1 MRFKEWKRLSDWKK
15 LVGTVTG
22 ILLAASVGVNVW
34 QWRENRELAK
44 DIGTRV
50 VTEVLDGDTFVVEDN
65 VIVRLV
71 SVEAPE
77 VEVCGG
83 ERAKRVLAEMIL
95 GKRVRLEVQ
104 VRDSYGRLVA
114 LAYDGD
120 KLINE
125 EMLSGGWAFYS
136 GANSPAKERLM
147 VAGEEAKSAKRGIFG
162 PECTQTVNPD
172 KPECVIKGN
181 YDASE
186 TKRSKKIYH
195 FPGCGRYDDVGVEL
209 YRGDRWFCSEK
220 EAEAAGFVK
229 SGNCFWRRFGEK

>member
-1 MRFKEWKRLSDWKK
+1 MNIGEKRKTKFWWKRGVG
-15 LVGTVTG
+15 LVLL
-22 ILLAASVGVNVW
+22 LLAGSIGINLW
-34 QWRENRELAK
+34 QWGMNRELAK
-44 DIGTRV
+44 DIGTRM
-50 VTEVLDGDTFVVEDN
+50 VTQVLDGDTLVVEDN

-77 VEVCGG
+77 KEVCGG
-83 ERAKRVLAEMIL
+83 EKAKQVLTEMIL

-114 LAYDGD
+114 LAYDGG

-125 EMLSGGWAFYS
+125 EMLSGGWAFYT

-147 VAGEEAKSAKRGIFG
+147 VAGREAKQAKRGIFG
-162 PECTQTVNPD
+162 PECTQTVNPERQ
-172 KPECVIKGN
+172 ECVIKGN

-186 TKRSKKIYH
+186 TKRSKRVYH

-229 SGNCFWRRFGEK
+229 SGNCFGRKFLK